1 MNSPVLAQILA
12 SRAPWAML
20 AAGLLSTL
28 VLWLATRSVLLHPP
42 LYDELLHI
50 LSARGVVTT
59 GGPAIL
65 DGVYT
70 RAEPFTRIVALA
82 LEWRGDNLASAR
94 LPSLLSAAG
103 LVLLTAAWVTRHAG
117 LLAGAT
123 ASLLLAMTTA
133 TIGLAVF
140 VRFYTLHAL
149 VMLFLYVAAFEAL
162 VSGRSRSWRAVWAL
176 LAVAVLPFAW
186 RLQVTTLIA
195 AGAAVAGVIVV
206 VAFDGWTRLGPLLR
220 RHAIAYS
227 VMATLLIVG
236 GALVVHSL
244 GLLEKATQ
252 APVWAAARSGDIAFY
267 NRALG
272 IEWPLF
278 WPLFPLAVL
287 AAIAGFGR
295 FALYCTV
302 VAIAAIAVHSVSA
315 AKALRYVY
323 YAMPMLSA
331 VIGCAVAYVI
341 QVISRGLPQRWRALR
356 PGVALLV
363 ALLLVSVVAANSQEA
378 RSAARFVAGRA
389 DWRDLTMY
397 ASESDW
403 TLAMPVLLAFAGAD
417 STLVVSSA
425 VKGIYH
431 FGDYDYELNV
441 STVFESETR
450 EEFGR
455 DRRTGRPSIGTR
467 ESLARVLD
475 DSSATL
481 IVADSDKIGSP
492 IGVAEPVVGLIA
504 ERCAEVAVPTA
515 SRVRAWR
522 CGPEVA
528 EPSTSLSN

>member
-1 MNSPVLAQILA
+1 MA
-12 SRAPWAML
+12 SRSLWAML

-28 VLWLATRSVLLHPP
+28 VLWLATRSVLPHPP
-42 LYDELLHI
+42 LYDELLHV
-50 LSARGVVTT
+50 LSARGVVAT

-65 DGVYT
+65 DGEYA
-70 RAEPFTRIVALA
+70 RAEVFTRIVAFA
-82 LEWRGDNLASAR
+82 LEWRGDSLATAR
-94 LPSLLSAAG
+94 LPSLLAAGG
-103 LVLLTAAWVTRHAG
+103 LVLLTAFWVTRHAG

-149 VMLFLYVAAFEAL
+149 FVLILYVAAFEAM
-162 VSGRSRSWRAVWAL
+162 VPRRSRSGRVGWAL
-176 LAVAVLPFAW
+176 LAMAVLPVAW

-195 AGAAVAGVIVV
+195 TGAAVAGLVAV
-206 VAFDGWTRLGPLLR
+206 VAYDEWVRLVALLR
-220 RHAIAYS
+220 RHALAYA
-227 VMATLLIVG
+227 VLAMLLILG
-236 GALVVHSL
+236 CTAIVHSL

-272 IEWPLF
+272 NEWPLF

-302 VAIAAIAVHSVSA
+302 AAIAAIVVHSVSA
-315 AKALRYVY
+315 AKALRYAY
-323 YAMPMLSA
+323 YAMPLLSA
-331 VIGCAVAYVI
+331 VIGCAVAYVV
-341 QVISRGLPQRWRALR
+341 QVISRSLPQRWRALG
-356 PGVALLV
+356 PGGAMLV
-363 ALLLVSVVAANSQEA
+363 AFLLVSVVAANSQEA
-378 RSAARFVAGRA
+378 RSAARFVTGRA

-403 TLAMPVLLAFAGAD
+403 TVAMPALRSIAGPD
-417 STLVVSSA
+417 TTLVVSSA
-425 VKGIYH
+425 VKGVYY

-467 ESLARVLD
+467 ESLARVLEESD
-475 DSSATL
+475 ATL
-481 IVADSDKIGSP
+481 VVADVDKVASP
-492 IGVAEPVVGLIA
+492 TGVSAPVLRLISEQCTEIA
-504 ERCAEVAVPTA
+504 LPAA
-515 SRVRAWR
+515 SRVRAWH
-522 CGPEVA
+522 CGPSA
-528 EPSTSLSN
+528 ELPTSPTS